1 MSDNTVSIPMS
12 KATALKIRDGVYD
25 RQVQS
30 ELERAAK
37 EALGGPK
44 EKISASFEGMTVSEI
59 NSLEESELNSRLD
72 ELMDKFGISEHPTL
86 KGGTA

>member
-1 MSDNTVSIPMS
+1 MSDNTVSISMS

-44 EKISASFEGMTVSEI
+44 ENISASFEGMTVSEI
-59 NSLEESELNSRLD
+59 NSLEESELNTRLG
-72 ELMDKFGISEHPTL
+72 ELMDKFGICEHPTL